1 MSKWMSLVMKTKRA
15 HRGMSL
21 SQAMKMAKRLYKKR
35 GGGDGPEVATGPSV
49 GARRRTRRGGALSPL
64 PLGGR
69 RRKTRKYG
77 LF

>member
-21 SQAMKMAKRLYKKR
+21 SQAMKMAKKHYKK
-35 GGGDGPEVATGPSV
+35 GGGEDMVAG
-49 GARRRTRRGGALSPL
+49 RRKTRRGGGALSPASV
-64 PLGGR
+64 GAG
-69 RRKTRKYG
+69 RRKTRKFR

>member
-1 MSKWMSLVMKTKRA
+1 MKTKRA

-21 SQAMKMAKRLYKKR
+21 SQAMKMAKKHYKK
-35 GGGDGPEVATGPSV
+35 GGGAVEDAMAAVKSAAPAI
-49 GARRRTRRGGALSPL
+49 GARRRTRRGGALAPL

-69 RRKTRKYG
+69 RKTRKFR